1 MTALAVPRPAG
12 LPTRAAPRGDEPL
25 TTLLEAQV
33 SRWTDARG
41 GLTPPLVAWYGGDLR
56 IPLHGDRPTVVAN
69 FAETLDGV
77 VAMDVG
83 GRTGGGEISGFSPT
97 DRFLMGILRA
107 LADVVLVGGAVA
119 RRSRNVARTPGAVAP
134 DAASA
139 LAELRTSLGLPK
151 QPTTL
156 ILTASGDLDP
166 ALPGFAGRDAPVVIA
181 APGTVATR
189 LRRAGF
195 GPNVAVE
202 ALSGGDDGNAG
213 AGAGAALELAGRLG
227 ARLVVSEAGPRI
239 LGDLLRAGRVDELF
253 LTLSPQ
259 LAGRGPGE
267 RRLGLVEGAALW
279 PGLPTWA
286 RLASVRRGGDHLYLR
301 FQLEEPNR

>member
-1 MTALAVPRPAG
+1 MTALDLERVAA
-12 LPTRAAPRGDEPL
+12 LPTRSDPRGDEPL
-25 TTLLEAQV
+25 TTLLEAPI

-41 GLTPPLVAWYGGDLR
+41 GLTPALGARYDGDLR
-56 IPLHGDRPTVVAN
+56 IPLHAGRPTVVAN

-77 VAMDVG
+77 VAMDAR

-97 DRFLMGILRA
+97 DRFLMGLLRA
-107 LADVVLVGGAVA
+107 LADVVLVGGSVA

-134 DAASA
+134 DAATA
-139 LAELRTSLGLPK
+139 LAELRSSLGLPPH
-151 QPTTL
+151 PTTL

-166 ALPGFAGRDAPVVIA
+166 TLPGFAGRDAPVVIA
-181 APGTVATR
+181 APDAVANR

-195 GPNVAVE
+195 GRNVTVE
-202 ALSGGDDGNAG
+202 ALPGDGSV
-213 AGAGAALELAGRLG
+213 AAPDAAIEIAGRLG

-253 LTLSPQ
+253 LTLAPQ

-267 RRLGLVEGAALW
+267 ARLGLVEGAPLW
-279 PGLPTWA
+279 PALPTWA

-301 FQLEEPNR
+301 YQLEETLR

>member
-1 MTALAVPRPAG
+1 MTAQAVARPAE
-12 LPTRAAPRGDEPL
+12 LPTRADPRGDEPL
-25 TTLLEAQV
+25 TTLLEAPV

-41 GLTPPLVAWYGGDLR
+41 GLTPAVGARYDGDLR
-56 IPLHGDRPTVVAN
+56 IPLHAGRPTVVAN
-69 FAETLDGV
+69 FAQTLDGV
-77 VAMDVG
+77 VAMDAR

-97 DRFLMGILRA
+97 DRFLMGLLRA

-134 DAASA
+134 DAATA
-139 LAELRTSLGLPK
+139 LAELRTSLGLAPH
-151 QPTTL
+151 PTTL

-166 ALPGFAGRDAPVVIA
+166 TLPGFAGRDAPVVIA
-181 APGTVATR
+181 APDAVATR

-195 GPNVAVE
+195 GPNVTIEALRGGNADSGPEAAVE
-202 ALSGGDDGNAG
+202 
-213 AGAGAALELAGRLG
+213 LASRLG
-227 ARLVVSEAGPRI
+227 AGLVVSEAGPRI
-239 LGDLLRAGRVDELF
+239 LGELLRAGRVDELF

-267 RRLGLVEGAALW
+267 NRLGLVEGAALW

-301 FQLEEPNR
+301 YQLEEPNR

>member
-1 MTALAVPRPAG
+1 MTALAVPRRAD
-12 LPTRAAPRGDEPL
+12 LPTRTDPRGDEPL
-25 TTLLEAQV
+25 TTLLEAPV

-41 GLTPPLVAWYGGDLR
+41 GLTPGVGARYDGDLR
-56 IPLHGDRPTVVAN
+56 IPLHAGRPTVVAN

-77 VAMDVG
+77 VAMDAR

-97 DRFLMGILRA
+97 DRFLMGLLRA

-134 DAASA
+134 DAATA
-139 LAELRTSLGLPK
+139 LAELRTSLGLPPH
-151 QPTTL
+151 PTTL

-181 APGTVATR
+181 APDAVATR

-202 ALSGGDDGNAG
+202 ALPG
-213 AGAGAALELAGRLG
+213 AGPDAGPEAAIELASRLG

-239 LGDLLRAGRVDELF
+239 LGELLRAGRVDELF

-259 LAGRGPGE
+259 LAGRGPDE
-267 RRLGLVEGAALW
+267 QRLGLVEGAALW
-279 PGLPTWA
+279 PRLPTWA

-301 FQLEEPNR
+301 YQLEEPNR